1 MLKVEN
7 QTITRI
13 LGAKVI
19 FFLKKSIFI
28 SVFFQEK
35 TFQYKKTTFFLPNA
49 NSLLFLPLKK
59 LKK

>member
-7 QTITRI
+7 QTITPI
-13 LGAKVI
+13 LGAKII

-35 TFQYKKTTFFLPNA
+35 TLQYKKTTFFFA
-49 NSLLFLPLKK
+49 EC
-59 LKK
+59 